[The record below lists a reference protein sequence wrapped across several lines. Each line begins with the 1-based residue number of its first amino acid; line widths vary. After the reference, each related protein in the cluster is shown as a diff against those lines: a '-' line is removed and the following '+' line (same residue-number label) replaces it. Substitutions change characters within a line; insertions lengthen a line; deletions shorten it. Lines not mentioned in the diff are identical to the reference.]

1 MKLERQ
7 ARGLCRE
14 ISGPTIETVHACTH
28 AQVKAVA
35 AAAEA
40 ALKAF
45 VALLNPQGI
54 SIILPD
60 LLAALDTKKVR
71 QQESGPY
78 LWLQQGSH
86 ARCPQLLHEA

>member
-1 MKLERQ
+1 MCCAAGVLIHQFACPQFCYKVMLSDLP
-7 ARGLCRE
+7 ARM
-14 ISGPTIETVHACTH
+14 H

-60 LLAALDTKKVR
+60 LLAALDTKKV
-71 QQESGPY
+71 
-78 LWLQQGSH
+78 GSR
-86 ARCPQLLHEA
+86 AF